1 MESSGTAPLPRDVEG
16 MEVVLGVSV
25 GGSRARHWIVPV
37 ARDGA
42 RHRYLTRGHVEMPGA
57 APYPEVAARLE
68 RIAEQMRQRGA
79 RDVYV
84 VADVTTGGR
93 IANQVLSVEL
103 DTAVRDVTGVRI
115 GEGNAPGVL
124 SRGEIA
130 SWLGGLMSMSRLFVT
145 DQLAELAEQFQ
156 LRPESRLPS
165 GEEAWRIDDQ
175 DGASLAL
182 GAALYHWRWSLASD
196 ATGGR
201 GGATISVPAR
211 AARLDMPVPMD
222 TGGWTDRITQTAYIQ
237 GRIGRRYD
245 PRNPYRTRIS
255 RPWGPGW

>member
-1 MESSGTAPLPRDVEG
+1 

-37 ARDGA
+37 ARDGD
-42 RHRYLTRGHVEMPGA
+42 RHRYLARGHVEMPGA
-57 APYPEVAARLE
+57 TPYPELAARLE
-68 RIAEQMRQRGA
+68 RIAERMRQRGA

-93 IANQVLSVEL
+93 IASQVLSVEL
-103 DTAVRDVTGVRI
+103 DRAVRDVAGVRV
-115 GEGNAPGVL
+115 GEGSAPGVL

-130 SWLGGLMSMSRLFVT
+130 SWLGGLMSMGRLFVT

-156 LRPESRLPS
+156 LRPEARLPS

-211 AARLDMPVPMD
+211 AVRLDMPVPMG
-222 TGGWTDRITQTAYIQ
+222 TGGWTDPITQTAYIQ

-245 PRNPYRTRIS
+245 PRNPYRARIS
-255 RPWGPGW
+255 RPW